1 LDQEQI
7 AQEFWRSLLGIKGS
21 GKHLA
26 ALLPTA
32 GIPAAAAR
40 TGMRVAREGGRND
53 MELVLTLAKGAGL
66 SADTQAFTD
75 QLIRTDPHV
84 ASVLFERAIFFDQ
97 IYCLLSAWQTSQ
109 LQVTDDLVLA
119 KAIETIP
126 SLSPF
131 VPALASFVNPVRRLA
146 DLLDFAKYCSGKLQE
161 DLARKAAEFFDHPP
175 EQVSFAQD
183 WIRLYEHVR
192 KILGDQGKVP
202 SLELF
207 LRVVLNQ
214 MAAIHEFPDILPF
227 LDGHPLHSSFSVAL
241 VALAEKEMDEIIL
254 TRGSS
259 SDVRSSIQ
267 EIREALSMYSIQGAV
282 DMSKAEELVDE
293 LSAEEDNYADLYQD
307 EYKEQMYDARV
318 EERSVDETLN
328 SLLN

>member
-1 LDQEQI
+1 
-7 AQEFWRSLLGIKGS
+7 
-21 GKHLA
+21 
-26 ALLPTA
+26 
-32 GIPAAAAR
+32 
-40 TGMRVAREGGRND
+40 
-53 MELVLTLAKGAGL
+53 
-66 SADTQAFTD
+66 
-75 QLIRTDPHV
+75 
-84 ASVLFERAIFFDQ
+84 
-97 IYCLLSAWQTSQ
+97 
-109 LQVTDDLVLA
+109 
-119 KAIETIP
+119 
-126 SLSPF
+126 
-131 VPALASFVNPVRRLA
+131 
-146 DLLDFAKYCSGKLQE
+146 
-161 DLARKAAEFFDHPP
+161 
-175 EQVSFAQD
+175 
-183 WIRLYEHVR
+183 
-192 KILGDQGKVP
+192 
-202 SLELF
+202 
-207 LRVVLNQ
+207 

-267 EIREALSMYSIQGAV
+267 EIREALSMYSMYSIQGAV